1 MNLYKKLVSDD
12 KYITLETTPPKLP
25 TFNGVLEKLEE
36 SEAYKYVDGFSTTDS
51 PLSKMKYN
59 SIVAAFKLQQK
70 FNLPAMATMSMRDR
84 NKIALQGDLLG
95 ANDLDVVNILALTGD
110 PAKMSDQPNTKAVL
124 EGNSTLLLQM
134 IRNFNN
140 GIDYSGREFKI
151 EPKKITAFAVSNS
164 YAKSFTTIEKKIYT
178 KVKNCAS
185 GIVTQPVYDI
195 DIAKILIDIQQ
206 NVAREFDDNR
216 NKFKIVLGFFPI
228 TNLKTAQ
235 FLQSHVPGIYVPD
248 IWVEKLIKAHNISD
262 EEEYK
267 VGLELSRTLF
277 KDLLKLHPKIHI
289 MTANKFEIVKELFN

>member
-1 MNLYKKLVSDD
+1 MNLYKKLISDD

-25 TFNGVLEKLEE
+25 TFNGVLENIKK

-59 SIVAAFKLQQK
+59 SIIAAFKLQET
-70 FNLPAMATMSMRDR
+70 FNLPAIATMSMRDR

-151 EPKKITAFAVSNS
+151 KPKNITAFAVSNS
-164 YAKSFTTIEKKIYT
+164 YAKNFSTIEKKIYT

-185 GIVTQPVYDI
+185 GIITQPVYDI
-195 DIAKILIDIQQ
+195 DIAKKLLDIKRS
-206 NVAREFDDNR
+206 VRMEFDDER
-216 NKFKIVLGFFPI
+216 NNFQIVLGFFPI

-235 FLQSHVPGIYVPD
+235 FLSAHVPGIYVPD
-248 IWVEKLIKAHNISD
+248 VWVEKLIKAHNISK

-267 VGLELSRTLF
+267 VGLELSRELF
-277 KDLLKLHPKIHI
+277 QNLLKLHPKIHI
-289 MTANKFEIVKELFN
+289 MTANKFEIVKELF

>member
-1 MNLYKKLVSDD
+1 MNLYKKLISDD
-12 KYITLETTPPKLP
+12 RYITLETTPPKLP
-25 TFNGVLEKLEE
+25 TFNGVLENIKK

-59 SIVAAFKLQQK
+59 SIIAAFKLQET
-70 FNLPAMATMSMRDR
+70 FNLPAIATMSMRDR

-151 EPKKITAFAVSNS
+151 KPKNITAFAVSNS
-164 YAKSFTTIEKKIYT
+164 YAKNFSTIEKKIYT

-185 GIVTQPVYDI
+185 GIITQPVYDI
-195 DIAKILIDIQQ
+195 DIAKKLLDIKRS
-206 NVAREFDDNR
+206 VRMEFDDER
-216 NKFKIVLGFFPI
+216 NKFQIVLGFFPI

-235 FLQSHVPGIYVPD
+235 FLSAHVPGIYVPD
-248 IWVEKLIKAHNISD
+248 VWVEKLIKAHNISK

-267 VGLELSRTLF
+267 VGLELSRELF
-277 KDLLKLHPKIHI
+277 QNLLKLHPKIHI
-289 MTANKFEIVKELFN
+289 MTANKFEIVKELF